1 MRNYCMIAVAVL
13 ITGGAVAAPVLKI
26 SPSSGFNFGKYPAN
40 QEKKHTFLLTNTG
53 DELLKIDKIKITCG
67 CSAADVD
74 KKELEPGETANL
86 TAQINRESIAGPFS
100 KGIFIHSNASN
111 GRIQVVTLNGDSVPL
126 VTVLP
131 QDKIYAGTLK
141 AGRPFRQEF
150 ILNVSEPTVW
160 SKPKITGDIQPA
172 VALEKLSDRQTK
184 VTISWTPEKE
194 YSLFR
199 CAVTL
204 GIESP
209 ADWKPVEISLQGR
222 VTDSN
227 DNLQKGQ

>member
-1 MRNYCMIAVAVL
+1 MTNHCMIAVAVL
-13 ITGGAVAAPVLKI
+13 VAGGAFAAPVLKI

-111 GRIQVVTLNGDSVPL
+111 GRIQVVTLNGESVPL

-150 ILNVSEPTVW
+150 ILNASEPTVW
-160 SKPKITGDIQPA
+160 AKPKITGDIQPV

-184 VTISWTPEKE
+184 MTISWTPEKE

>member
-1 MRNYCMIAVAVL
+1 MTNHCMIAVAVL
-13 ITGGAVAAPVLKI
+13 VAGGAFAAPVLKI

-74 KKELEPGETANL
+74 KKELEPGETAKL

-111 GRIQVVTLNGDSVPL
+111 GRIQVVTLNGESVPL

-131 QDKIYAGTLK
+131 QDKIYVGTLK
-141 AGRPFRQEF
+141 TGRSFRQEF
-150 ILNVSEPTVW
+150 ILNASEPTVW
-160 SKPKITGDIQPA
+160 AKPKITGDIQPS
-172 VALEKLSDRQTK
+172 VALEKLSDR
-184 VTISWTPEKE
+184 
-194 YSLFR
+194 
-199 CAVTL
+199 
-204 GIESP
+204 
-209 ADWKPVEISLQGR
+209 
-222 VTDSN
+222 
-227 DNLQKGQ
+227 

>member
-1 MRNYCMIAVAVL
+1 MRNPPWKALPETRLKRNWRLPVFCGSL
-13 ITGGAVAAPVLKI
+13 RTGSKP
-26 SPSSGFNFGKYPAN
+26 SPMPSSLQQFKCPG
-40 QEKKHTFLLTNTG
+40 
-53 DELLKIDKIKITCG
+53 CG
-67 CSAADVD
+67 TPFSAADVD
-74 KKELEPGETANL
+74 KKELEPGETAKL

-111 GRIQVVTLNGDSVPL
+111 GRIQVVTLNGESVPL

-131 QDKIYAGTLK
+131 QDKIYVGTLK
-141 AGRPFRQEF
+141 TGRSFRQEF
-150 ILNVSEPTVW
+150 ILNASEPTVW
-160 SKPKITGDIQPA
+160 AKPKITGDIQPS

>member
-1 MRNYCMIAVAVL
+1 MK
-13 ITGGAVAAPVLKI
+13 TGR
-26 SPSSGFNFGKYPAN
+26 S
-40 QEKKHTFLLTNTG
+40 
-53 DELLKIDKIKITCG
+53 
-67 CSAADVD
+67 
-74 KKELEPGETANL
+74 
-86 TAQINRESIAGPFS
+86 
-100 KGIFIHSNASN
+100 
-111 GRIQVVTLNGDSVPL
+111 
-126 VTVLP
+126 
-131 QDKIYAGTLK
+131 
-141 AGRPFRQEF
+141 FRQEF
-150 ILNVSEPTVW
+150 ILNASEPTVW
-160 SKPKITGDIQPA
+160 AKPKITGDIQPV

>member
-1 MRNYCMIAVAVL
+1 MTNHCMIAVAVL
-13 ITGGAVAAPVLKI
+13 MAGSAFAAPVLKI

-74 KKELEPGETANL
+74 KKELEPGETAKL

-111 GRIQVVTLNGDSVPL
+111 GRIQVVTLNGESVPL

-131 QDKIYAGTLK
+131 QDKIYVGTLK
-141 AGRPFRQEF
+141 TDRSFRQEF
-150 ILNVSEPTVW
+150 ILNASEPTVW
-160 SKPKITGDIQPA
+160 AKPKITGDIQPS

-209 ADWKPVEISLQGR
+209 TDWKPVEISLQGR

>member
-1 MRNYCMIAVAVL
+1 MTNHYIMAIAILMA
-13 ITGGAVAAPVLKI
+13 GSSFAAPVLKI
-26 SPSSGFNFGKYPAN
+26 SPSTGFNFGKYPAN
-40 QEKKHTFLLTNTG
+40 QEKKHTFILTNTG

-74 KKELEPGETANL
+74 KKELKPGETAKL

-111 GRIQVVTLNGDSVPL
+111 GRIQIVTLNGESVPL

-131 QDKIYAGTLK
+131 QDKIYVGTLK
-141 AGRPFRQEF
+141 KDRPFRQEF
-150 ILNVSEPTVW
+150 ILNSSEPTVW
-160 SKPKITGDIQPA
+160 AQPKITGDIQPS
-172 VALEKLSDRQTK
+172 VALKKLSDRQTK

-204 GIESP
+204 EIESP
-209 ADWKPVEISLQGR
+209 ANWKPIEISLQGR

>member
-1 MRNYCMIAVAVL
+1 MTNHYIMAIAILMAGSSFA
-13 ITGGAVAAPVLKI
+13 TPVLKI
-26 SPSSGFNFGKYPAN
+26 SPSAGFNFGKYPAN
-40 QEKKHTFLLTNTG
+40 QEKKHTFILTNTG

-74 KKELEPGETANL
+74 KKELKPGETAKL

-111 GRIQVVTLNGDSVPL
+111 GRIQIVTLNGESVPL

-131 QDKIYAGTLK
+131 QAKIYVGTLK
-141 AGRPFRQEF
+141 KDRPFRQEF
-150 ILNVSEPTVW
+150 ILNSSKPTVW
-160 SKPKITGDIQPA
+160 TQPKITGDIQPL
-172 VALEKLSDRQTK
+172 VTLKKLSDRQTK

-209 ADWKPVEISLQGR
+209 ANWKPVEISLQGR
-222 VTDSN
+222 VTDLN

>member
-1 MRNYCMIAVAVL
+1 MTNHCMIAVAVL
-13 ITGGAVAAPVLKI
+13 VI

-74 KKELEPGETANL
+74 KKELEPGETAKL

-111 GRIQVVTLNGDSVPL
+111 GRIQVVTLNGESVPL

-131 QDKIYAGTLK
+131 QDKIYVGTLK
-141 AGRPFRQEF
+141 TGRSFRQEF
-150 ILNVSEPTVW
+150 ILNASEPTVW
-160 SKPKITGDIQPA
+160 AKPKITGDIQSS

>member
-1 MRNYCMIAVAVL
+1 MTNHCMIAVAVL
-13 ITGGAVAAPVLKI
+13 MAGSAFAAPVLKI

-131 QDKIYAGTLK
+131 QDKIYVGTLK

-150 ILNVSEPTVW
+150 ILNASVPTVW
-160 SKPKITGDIQPA
+160 AKPKINGDIQPA

-227 DNLQKGQ
+227 DNLRKGQ

>member
-74 KKELEPGETANL
+74 KKELEPGETAKL

-111 GRIQVVTLNGDSVPL
+111 GRIQVVTLNGESVPL

-150 ILNVSEPTVW
+150 ILNASEPTVW
-160 SKPKITGDIQPA
+160 AKPKITGDIQPS

>member
-1 MRNYCMIAVAVL
+1 MTNHCMIAVAVL

-74 KKELEPGETANL
+74 KKELEPGETAKL

-111 GRIQVVTLNGDSVPL
+111 GRIQVVTLNGESVPL

-131 QDKIYAGTLK
+131 QDKIYVGTLK

-150 ILNVSEPTVW
+150 ILNASVPTVW
-160 SKPKITGDIQPA
+160 AKPKITGDIQPA

-227 DNLQKGQ
+227 DNLRKGQ

>member
-1 MRNYCMIAVAVL
+1 MTNHCMIAVAVL

-74 KKELEPGETANL
+74 KKELEPGETAKL

-111 GRIQVVTLNGDSVPL
+111 GRIQVVTLNGESVPL

-131 QDKIYAGTLK
+131 QDKIYVGTLK
-141 AGRPFRQEF
+141 TGRSFRQEF
-150 ILNVSEPTVW
+150 ILNASEPTVW
-160 SKPKITGDIQPA
+160 AKPKITGDIQPA

-209 ADWKPVEISLQGR
+209 ADWKPVEISLQGG

>member
-1 MRNYCMIAVAVL
+1 MKVAIMGYGTIGSGVAAVL
-13 ITGGAVAAPVLKI
+13 
-26 SPSSGFNFGKYPAN
+26 
-40 QEKKHTFLLTNTG
+40 ER
-53 DELLKIDKIKITCG
+53 
-67 CSAADVD
+67 
-74 KKELEPGETANL
+74 
-86 TAQINRESIAGPFS
+86 NRESIAGPFS

-111 GRIQVVTLNGDSVPL
+111 GRIQVVTLNGESVPL

-131 QDKIYAGTLK
+131 QDKIYVGTLK
-141 AGRPFRQEF
+141 TGRSFRQEF
-150 ILNVSEPTVW
+150 ILNASEPTVW
-160 SKPKITGDIQPA
+160 AKPKITGDIQPS

>member
-1 MRNYCMIAVAVL
+1 MTNHCMIAVAVL
-13 ITGGAVAAPVLKI
+13 MAGGAFAAPVLKI

-40 QEKKHTFLLTNTG
+40 QEKKHTFLLTNT
-53 DELLKIDKIKITCG
+53 CG

-74 KKELEPGETANL
+74 KKELEPGETAKL

-111 GRIQVVTLNGDSVPL
+111 GRIQVVTLNGESVPL

-131 QDKIYAGTLK
+131 QDKIYVGTLK
-141 AGRPFRQEF
+141 TGQPFRQEF
-150 ILNVSEPTVW
+150 ILNASEPTVW
-160 SKPKITGDIQPA
+160 AKPKITGDIQPS

>member
-1 MRNYCMIAVAVL
+1 MTNHCMIAVAVL

-74 KKELEPGETANL
+74 KKELEPGETAKL

-111 GRIQVVTLNGDSVPL
+111 GRIQVVTLNGESVPL

-131 QDKIYAGTLK
+131 QDKIYVGTLK

-150 ILNVSEPTVW
+150 ILNASVPTVW
-160 SKPKITGDIQPA
+160 ATPKITGDIQPA

-227 DNLQKGQ
+227 DNLRKGQ